1 MHDNTFTA
9 THKDQKDNF
18 HKHLNQ
24 QIIQYI
30 KEVQEKNNN
39 YVKITFSWL
48 LGHPWQPTDYEQQFT
63 ANRHIPTDC

>member
-1 MHDNTFTA
+1 MHDNTFTT

-30 KEVQEKNNN
+30 KEVQEK
-39 YVKITFSWL
+39 
-48 LGHPWQPTDYEQQFT
+48 
-63 ANRHIPTDC
+63 